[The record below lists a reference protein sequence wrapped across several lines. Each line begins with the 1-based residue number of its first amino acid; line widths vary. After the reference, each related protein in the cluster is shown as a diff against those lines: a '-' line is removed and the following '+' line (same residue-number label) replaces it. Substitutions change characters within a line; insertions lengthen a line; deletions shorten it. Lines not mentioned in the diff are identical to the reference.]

1 MFRFFAH
8 GGKAD
13 LKAEA
18 DRECPPFAAATV
30 KAAIDILPDG
40 EVFNMTI
47 SGSAYDEVPEGTTR
61 VVAACDH
68 YRRVAGVGR

>member
-13 LKAEA
+13 LKAET

-47 SGSAYDEVPEGTTR
+47 SGSPYDEVPEGT
-61 VVAACDH
+61 
-68 YRRVAGVGR
+68 AGELSLHVIITGVLPE